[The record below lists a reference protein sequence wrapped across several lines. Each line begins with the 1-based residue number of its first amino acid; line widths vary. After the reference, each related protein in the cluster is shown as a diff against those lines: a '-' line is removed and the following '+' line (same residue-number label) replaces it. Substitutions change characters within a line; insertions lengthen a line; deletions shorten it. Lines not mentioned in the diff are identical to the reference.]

1 MSDAPVNS
9 LAWPQPH
16 AADRGKQGVGLLV
29 KVFQLLD
36 LFSDA
41 HPPWTQAE
49 LARETGLNRSTLSR
63 LIRFLATRGYLTEH
77 RGRYTL
83 GFAAIDLGR
92 RAQLQFDLV
101 SLCEDMLDEVAQSSF
116 ETAILTGYDE
126 PGARVV
132 CLSQIPS
139 RQGGLQVY
147 ESVGTGYPLHSRAS
161 AKAVLAFLP
170 ERKREALLAGDL
182 THVNPVV
189 TQTTRQLRAEID
201 EIRSRGYAITHEE
214 TYPGVT
220 GVAVSI
226 RTPSGH
232 PVGSIA
238 IAAPA
243 QRVTPEILEGFGM
256 RLIAVG
262 VDASSRVGSGEA
274 STE

>member
-1 MSDAPVNS
+1 MSDGAVNYLS
-9 LAWPQPH
+9 PPQPR
-16 AADRGKQGVGLLV
+16 AAVRGEQGVGLLV
-29 KVFQLLD
+29 KAFQLLD

-63 LIRFLATRGYLTEH
+63 LIRFLATRGYLTDH

-101 SLCEDMLDEVAQSSF
+101 SLCEDLLDEVAQSSV

-126 PGARVV
+126 PGTRVV

-147 ESVGTGYPLHSRAS
+147 ESVGTGYPLHSGAS

-170 ERKREALLAGDL
+170 DRKREALLAGDL
-182 THVNPVV
+182 AHVNPLV
-189 TQTTRQLRAEID
+189 TQTARQLRAEID
-201 EIRSRGYAITHEE
+201 DIRSRGYAVTHEE

-220 GVAVSI
+220 GVAAPI
-226 RTPSGH
+226 LTPNGH

-243 QRVTPEILEGFGM
+243 QRATPEILEGFGK
-256 RLIAVG
+256 RLIGVG
-262 VDASSRVGSGEA
+262 AHASHRVGAAGGTA
-274 STE
+274 G